1 MDWSLYCLH
10 FLFLFLLFLHADAL
24 AFIFFGTSF
33 GLPEFFF
40 FGYYVPSR
48 SFRMSCSPRWS
59 RGSLL
64 LPSWFRGDPGCRQCR
79 TGTGVLAFGRALP
92 CPVQA
97 SDGLRPALPCPVTA
111 FGRRTGFQ
119 SQCSVALSA
128 SWVRIMSLL
137 SLCRHRCLQ
146 RSLQSPMSSPP

>member
-1 MDWSLYCLH
+1 MCDTLSSRTAPKESSFDHCVP
-10 FLFLFLLFLHADAL
+10 LFAISSKLVPVLRVNVESRHS
-24 AFIFFGTSF
+24 FFHCSAI
-33 GLPEFFF
+33 
-40 FGYYVPSR
+40 GYL
-48 SFRMSCSPRWS
+48 CSTCASWPR
-59 RGSLL
+59 
-64 LPSWFRGDPGCRQCR
+64 CRQCR

>member
-1 MDWSLYCLH
+1 MGLTHVQLTYSL
-10 FLFLFLLFLHADAL
+10 
-24 AFIFFGTSF
+24 GT
-33 GLPEFFF
+33 L
-40 FGYYVPSR
+40 
-48 SFRMSCSPRWS
+48 
-59 RGSLL
+59 
-64 LPSWFRGDPGCRQCR
+64 PGCRQCR

-146 RSLQSPMSSPP
+146 RSLQSPCRRRHNDETDHLSDAWSMYHVEAAIAASNERCSPMPPRATMIMMRRTISI